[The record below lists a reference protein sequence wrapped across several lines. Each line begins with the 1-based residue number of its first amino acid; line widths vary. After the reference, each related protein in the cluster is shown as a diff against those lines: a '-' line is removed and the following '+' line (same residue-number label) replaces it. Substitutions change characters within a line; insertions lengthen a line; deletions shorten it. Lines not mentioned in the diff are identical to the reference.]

1 MKKRDSF
8 TNRLG
13 FILACVGSAVG
24 MGNLWM
30 FPTRVSLY
38 GGGSFLIPYFIFVV
52 LIGAT
57 GVIGEMAFGRAARS
71 GPVNAFGMA
80 LESRGKRK
88 LGEALGLIPTVGAL
102 AMAIG
107 YTVVMGWILK
117 YAVGTFTGATLAPA
131 DVDSYAAA
139 FGGMASAFGNNGWQ
153 IAALLLCILIMMMGI
168 GQGIEKANKIMMPL
182 FFLLFVGLAVYIALQ
197 PGAVAGYRYIFR
209 VDPVA
214 LKNPMTWIYA
224 LGQAFF
230 SLSLGMGVMM
240 TYASYLSNEDNLIS
254 NTAIVCTLDTLVA
267 LFAGFMIIPAVFAT
281 GIAPGMG
288 GGFGF
293 ATLAGVFMA
302 IPGGQLIGTVFY
314 FLLFFAAITSST
326 SILEGTIAFL
336 VEEKGFERKKALLGA
351 STVIFIIGVMY
362 TLSQAYMNLKGIWI
376 SGDGI
381 SYPIFGDFLEY
392 LTDRLLLPL
401 GAFFTT
407 VFVGWIWGTDNSVEE
422 ATSYGKF
429 KFTLAPVYKFIVK
442 ILDPIAIG
450 AIIIAGLVFGM
461 SIS

>member
-88 LGEALGLIPTVGAL
+88 LGEALGLIPMVGAL

-214 LKNPMTWIYA
+214 LKSPMTWIYA

-230 SLSLGMGVMM
+230 SLSIAGNG
-240 TYASYLSNEDNLIS
+240 TIIYGSYLSDEENIPAS
-254 NTAIVCTLDTLVA
+254 AARVAFFDTLAACLAA
-267 LFAGFMIIPAVFAT
+267 LVIIPAMATTGAQLDQGGPGLLFIFLPHLIRSMPGGWLIAILFFTAVF
-281 GIAPGMG
+281 
-288 GGFGF
+288 
-293 ATLAGVFMA
+293 LAGM
-302 IPGGQLIGTVFY
+302 
-314 FLLFFAAITSST
+314 TS
-326 SILEGTIAFL
+326 L
-336 VEEKGFERKKALLGA
+336 
-351 STVIFIIGVMY
+351 
-362 TLSQAYMNLKGIWI
+362 MNLYEAPVATVQEKTGLGRKASCAIIAGIGMI
-376 SGDGI
+376 VSLLIQGI
-381 SYPIFGDFLEY
+381 VSDWMDVLSIYIC
-392 LTDRLLLPL
+392 PL
-401 GAFFTT
+401 GAGLAGIMFFW
-407 VFVGWIWGTDNSVEE
+407 VCGKAFVEKQVNTGRETP
-422 ATSYGKF
+422 
-429 KFTLAPVYKFIVK
+429 FTKQYYTICKYFYVPVCFIVL
-442 ILDPIAIG
+442 ILGIVLGGIG
-450 AIIIAGLVFGM
+450 
-461 SIS
+461 